1 MLWNQNI
8 IVLYKCFGFR
18 QLNGDLS
25 IFIQYLGDK
34 INIVNMYIDNFRLA
48 SNTRS
53 TFDVLK

>member
-8 IVLYKCFGFR
+8 IVFYKRFDFR

-48 SNTRS
+48 SNTRN
-53 TFDVLK
+53 TLNILN